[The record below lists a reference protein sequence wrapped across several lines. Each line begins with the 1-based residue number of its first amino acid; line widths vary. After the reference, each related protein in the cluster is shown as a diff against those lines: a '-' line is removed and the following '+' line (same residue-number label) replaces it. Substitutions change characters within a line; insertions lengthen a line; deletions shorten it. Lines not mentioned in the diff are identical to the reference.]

1 MRVNKDILAEEIL
14 IKLGYEFPIEDLKL
28 SISIIFDILSET
40 LANKDRIEIRGFGTF
55 SLRNRLVPIDPRKNK
70 EKGGKKVV
78 CNSVYFRMA
87 KKMSDQLKYS
97 ATS

>member
-1 MRVNKDILAEEIL
+1 MRVNKDILAEKIL
-14 IKLGYEFPIEDLKL
+14 TKLGYEFPTEDLKL

-40 LANKDRIEIRGFGTF
+40 LSNKDRIEIRGFGTF
-55 SLRNRLVPIDPRKNK
+55 SLRNRLVPEDPRKNN

-87 KKMSDQLKYS
+87 KNMSDRLNYE
-97 ATS
+97 TS